1 MNPIEKSRQIKIEAD
16 RLLKD
21 EGIEALM
28 LEHGEVI
35 YTGSYALD
43 LMVWTDID
51 LYVIP
56 KLGITWDECA
66 AQLAAGFLRRPDVDR
81 VKVEKSFWKTRPDL
95 PKGIGFG
102 VKIPGPNHALP
113 WKLDIWIVDD
123 EVRSQNRV
131 LMDAIR
137 SKLTPKSREIIIL
150 AKTALITNGRTPS
163 MSGVLVYE
171 AVLYKGLTTTDE
183 IINYVLSRSL

>member
-16 RLLKD
+16 HLLKD

-28 LEHGEVI
+28 LQHGKVI

-51 LYVIP
+51 LYVVP
-56 KLGITWDECA
+56 KDKTSWDECA
-66 AQLAAGFLRRPDVDR
+66 AQLAAGFVSRPDVDV
-81 VKVEKSFWKTRPDL
+81 VKVEKSFWKKRPEL
-95 PKGIGFG
+95 PKGIGIG
-102 VKIPGPNHALP
+102 VKIPTPNHALP

-123 EVRSQNRV
+123 QLRSQNRT
-131 LMDAIR
+131 LMDSIQ
-137 SKLTPKSREIIIL
+137 SKLTPEARESIIR
-150 AKTALITNGRTPS
+150 AKAALITNGRTPS

-171 AVLYKGLTTTDE
+171 AALDKGLTSMDE
-183 IINYVLSRSL
+183 ILNYVRSRSF